1 MINKRIE
8 RKKALDFSD
17 KLLSW
22 HQNINRGLPWV
33 GIKDAYRIWL
43 SEIILQQ
50 TRVEQ
55 GLPYYQQF
63 IRRFPT
69 VRSMAEATEDDVL
82 KLWQGLGYYSRA
94 RNMYYTAGMVT
105 QQYRGKFPTSYDELI
120 KLKGIGAYSAAAIA
134 SFAANEPRAVVD
146 GNVVRVLA
154 RVFGLSIDYQR
165 SEGKK
170 LFSHVAQQLL
180 PVEKAGRYNQAI
192 MDFGALQCVPRSPE
206 CGSCVMERICYASRK
221 KQVARLP
228 VKRKKHELKK
238 RYLHFFIICHQDEV
252 LIEQRTAKDIWKGLY
267 QFPLIETEAETPFN
281 ELLQS
286 DKAKSLGLEAM
297 QGMKDINRHK
307 QKLSHQEL
315 HFTVYQLWCRSN
327 TFNTLARQYMAVP
340 ATHLKKYS
348 FPKTLAYYTDISLYS
363 SK

>member
-82 KLWQGLGYYSRA
+82 RLWQGLGYYSRA

-206 CGSCVMERICYASRK
+206 CGSCVMERICYASQK

-315 HFTVYQLWCRSN
+315 HFTVYQLWCRGN

-363 SK
+363 IK